1 MKQLHYFGT
10 LLLCSLIV
18 ACSSSQKKENVELVK
33 VKVIKM
39 QPSQVSATQGFS
51 GTVEEMSGSIL
62 SFTVGGTLKKLL
74 VTPGQSVCKGSLI
87 GVLGDTSIKNVHN
100 ASMATLAQAK
110 DAYQRMKQLHDSGS
124 LPDIKWVETQSQ
136 LQQAISMEQIA
147 RKNLNDCLLYA
158 AYNGVISDKF
168 VEIGQ
173 NVSPGMPVVKLVK
186 VDQVKIKIAIPEN
199 EIAQI
204 KMHQPAIVKVLAIGN
219 RSFQG
224 NIVEKGISANPLS
237 RSYEVKI
244 LIANSNTELM
254 PGMVCQVELDHS
266 FKQYVYVLPNHV
278 LQLDDQNRSF
288 VWVNVNGR
296 AQKKIV
302 HVSKLTI
309 NEVIVDA
316 GLNSGDE
323 VLVEG
328 QQKVS
333 QNTQITIDK

>member
-1 MKQLHYFGT
+1 MKRLYYFGT
-10 LLLCSLIV
+10 LLLCSLVV
-18 ACSSSQKKENVELVK
+18 ACSHSQKEENVESVK

-39 QPSQVSATQGFS
+39 KPSQVCGIQGFS
-51 GTVEEMSGSIL
+51 GTVEEMNGSIL
-62 SFTVGGTLKKLL
+62 SFTVGGTLKKML
-74 VTPGQSVCKGSLI
+74 VTPGQRVSKGTLI
-87 GVLGDTSIKNVHN
+87 GVLDDTSIKNVHN
-100 ASMATLAQAK
+100 ASVATLTQVK
-110 DAYQRMKQLHDSGS
+110 DAYKRMKQLHDNGS
-124 LPDIKWVETQSQ
+124 LPEIKWVETQSQ

-147 RKNLNDCLLYA
+147 KKNLNDCMLYA
-158 AYNGVISDKF
+158 TYDGVVSDKF

-173 NVSPGMPVVKLVK
+173 NVSPGMPVIKLVK
-186 VDQVKIKIAIPEN
+186 VDQVKIKVAIPEN

-204 KMHQPAIVKVLAIGN
+204 KMHQAAIVKVLAIGN

-244 LIANSNTELM
+244 LVANPNTELM
-254 PGMVCQVELDHS
+254 PGMVCQVELDNS
-266 FKQYVYVLPNHV
+266 LTQYVYVLPNHV

-288 VWVNVNGR
+288 VWVHVNGR

-309 NEVIVDA
+309 NGVIIDA

>member
-18 ACSSSQKKENVELVK
+18 ACSSSQKKENVELVR
-33 VKVIKM
+33 VKVIKI
-39 QPSQVSATQGFS
+39 QPSQVSVAQGFS

-87 GVLGDTSIKNVHN
+87 GVLDDTSIKNVHN
-100 ASMATLAQAK
+100 ASVATLAQAK

-204 KMHQPAIVKVLAIGN
+204 KMHQPAIIKVLALN
-219 RSFQG
+219 NQSFQG

-237 RSYEVKI
+237 RSYEVKV
-244 LIANSNTELM
+244 LVNNPQTELM
-254 PGMVCQVELDHS
+254 PGMVCQVDLNNRLNQD
-266 FKQYVYVLPNHV
+266 VYLLPNHV
-278 LQLDDQNRSF
+278 LQLDEQNHSF
-288 VWVNVNGR
+288 VWANVNGK

-302 HVSKLTI
+302 HVSMLTT
-309 NEVIVDA
+309 NGVIIDS
-316 GLNSGDE
+316 GLNYGDQIII
-323 VLVEG
+323 EG

-333 QNTQITIDK
+333 EKTQITIGE